1 MKNYPFLVGLSVMLI
16 PATLCAQGSD
26 SIRQDYLTQ
35 FPTYN
40 LSDALQSRI
49 PGLDIDAYGTHI
61 RGFRSIFGDEDS
73 PLVVVNGVTYLG
85 RLSDIDPTEVVRI
98 EVLKDASTT
107 ARYGYQ
113 GKNGVIS
120 ITTRQTP
127 NSTGTK
133 VSYRGYVAWQQAFA
147 QYPMMNA
154 KQLQQFRE
162 DYEIPSIYAYPYNPY
177 YTRQEIPAEVE
188 GLDINRQD
196 IYKTAIEQNHQVTV
210 SQDWGNGHL
219 MAGAGYTKDEG
230 LLPKAYDARHNFFIS
245 LSHQWGQYISLNLY
259 HRYDKQKR
267 YTNGGDFVKYLLLSP
282 MVETTTYIDSAMH
295 TGYHDSDRSTS
306 FSQIQLEAKCPWIE
320 GLSYHFNGGFQS
332 KKGKKFPHGTT
343 TQTNIEEETT
353 GSLLRHELS
362 YDWTSQQGQHFLL
375 QAANLDERQTLDYSS
390 ISSTVYDYDK
400 NVRTTTAS
408 YKNIFHHHTQLY
420 SLHYDFRGRYE
431 LGWST
436 NWERFYINRNTNYS
450 GVLENDHAHN
460 NSDWENSQSLH
471 LQWNLHRESFAQH
484 LPWLDR
490 LSLRADQGLVRN
502 PYYFAVKYRNENEI
516 EKLGTSKF
524 RSRNL
529 GLDFS
534 LWRGRLSGSFDL
546 YKQHNNQLPGP
557 VHIGGSITQETC
569 NTIENRGF
577 ELSLQGVIIDHLNDW
592 TWQVGL
598 GLYANHNEW
607 TYAEEYYKKQEGHS
621 LNTAH
626 TPIFVG
632 VDEKNGWPL
641 YKGAKYN
648 QGYLD
653 PVPPEE
659 EYGYINADPDL
670 RGNFSSQVSWR
681 NWDLSILGS
690 FQVGGHIFFNSESSY
705 YDYQQFSIFNR
716 LDLDYWTPV
725 HQQAQYPAIYRG
737 LYKDYV
743 AYYDAT
749 EVRIRAITLSYN
761 LPSIPHVSQARIYF
775 TVRNP
780 FVFASDLHDELGI
793 DPAPNSTADKSN
805 QGFRST
811 FPSIELKTPST
822 RDILLG
828 INLSF

>member
-127 NSTGTK
+127 SSTGTR
-133 VSYRGYVAWQQAFA
+133 VSYRGYVTWQQAFA

-154 KQLQQFRE
+154 QQLQQL
-162 DYEIPSIYAYPYNPY
+162 
-177 YTRQEIPAEVE
+177 RQEYDYPAIFPNPFDAYYNDQLIPGEVE

-196 IYKTAIEQNHQVTV
+196 IYGTAIEQNHQVTV
-210 SQDWGNGHL
+210 SQDWDKGHL

-230 LLPKAYDARHNFFIS
+230 ILPKAYDARYNYFIS
-245 LSHQWGQYISLNLY
+245 LSHQWGQYLFLNLY
-259 HRYDKQKR
+259 HRYDKQKH
-267 YTNGGDFVKYLLLSP
+267 YANGGDFEKYLFLPP
-282 MVETTTYIDSAMH
+282 MVETTSYIDSAMF
-295 TGYHDSDRSTS
+295 TGYHAYDKSVS
-306 FSQIQLEAKCPWIE
+306 FTQIQLEAKCPWIE
-320 GLSYHFNGGFQS
+320 GLSYRLNGGFQNN
-332 KKGKKFPHGTT
+332 KGKTFPHGAPTST
-343 TQTNIEEETT
+343 SAEEEETGT
-353 GSLLRHELS
+353 FLRHELS
-362 YDWTSQQGQHFLL
+362 YDWTSPQGQHIHL
-375 QAANLDERQTLDYSS
+375 QGANIDERRAQDNSNFSHTKYTDNQTVSTTGSS
-390 ISSTVYDYDK
+390 LETV
-400 NVRTTTAS
+400 
-408 YKNIFHHHTQLY
+408 FHHHTQLY
-420 SLHYDFRGRYE
+420 SLHYDYQGRYE
-431 LGWST
+431 LGWNS
-436 NWERFYINRNTNYS
+436 NWERFYINRNIHHIFSERIEDYH
-450 GVLENDHAHN
+450 LHP
-460 NSDWENSQSLH
+460 NSDWESSHSLH
-471 LQWNLHRESFAQH
+471 LQWNLHREPFAQH

-490 LSLRADQGLVRN
+490 LSIRADQGLIRD
-502 PYYFAVKYRNENEI
+502 PYFFTVFTQGEEHTNRGI
-516 EKLGTSKF
+516 SKF

-534 LWRGRLSGSFDL
+534 LWKNRLAGSFDL
-546 YKQHNNQLPGP
+546 YKQHTNQLPGYTY
-557 VHIGGSITQETC
+557 IYATLSAD
-569 NTIENRGF
+569 NTIENQGF
-577 ELSLQGVIIDHLNDW
+577 ELSLQGIIIDHLNDW
-592 TWQVGL
+592 TWQVGI
-598 GLYANHNEW
+598 GLYANHNEL
-607 TYAEEYYKKQEGHS
+607 THAEKYLKKQEGHS

-626 TPIFVG
+626 TPIFDG
-632 VDEKNGWPL
+632 VEEKMGWPH
-641 YKGAKYN
+641 YKGAEYD
-648 QGYLD
+648 QYGYFNI
-653 PVPPEE
+653 VPPEE
-659 EYGYINADPDL
+659 AYSYIDADPDL
-670 RGNFSSQVSWR
+670 RGHFSSQLSWR
-681 NWDLSILGS
+681 NWDFSVLGS
-690 FQVGGHIFFNSESSY
+690 FQVGGHIYFRPEATFNRLPL
-705 YDYQQFSIFNR
+705 NR

-725 HQQAQYPAIYRG
+725 HQQAQYPN
-737 LYKDYV
+737 LYDGYDKSYV

-749 EVRIRAITLSYN
+749 EVRIRAITLGYN
-761 LPSIPHVSQARIYF
+761 LPRIPHISQARIYF

-805 QGFRST
+805 QGFRSL
-811 FPSIELKTPST
+811 FPSIEFKTPST
-822 RDILLG
+822 RDFLLG
-828 INLSF
+828 VNLSF